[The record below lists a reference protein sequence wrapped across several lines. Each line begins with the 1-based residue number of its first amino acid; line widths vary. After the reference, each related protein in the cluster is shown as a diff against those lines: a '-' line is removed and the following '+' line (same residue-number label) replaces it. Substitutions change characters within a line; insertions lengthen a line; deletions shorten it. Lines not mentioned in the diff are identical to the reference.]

1 MRSGQDWVGRDSVT
15 LCYTFFLERNVFH
28 SNTMFVMLPCVKKD
42 LRILEVAYYHGYHSC
57 VLVIKLLWATPLE
70 TELVSLGGCPTNSQ
84 WVRLMNNFPPRSRK
98 RRELK
103 AKGRRVDDRGNPVD
117 QAAPVSAVR
126 RLSKNCPKTGLLTAA
141 NKPAPTTSQELW
153 DNNKPASLSRTT
165 TTTTSQRDNE
175 GENALQHGQPLSSFS
190 RTTTTTNNYQHNNN
204 TTTTTSQW
212 DSEREKSSSTDLVLC
227 HRST

>member
-1 MRSGQDWVGRDSVT
+1 
-15 LCYTFFLERNVFH
+15 
-28 SNTMFVMLPCVKKD
+28 MLQCVKKG

-57 VLVIKLLWATPLE
+57 VIVIKLQWATPLE
-70 TELVSLGGCPTNSQ
+70 TDLVSLGGCPTNSQ
-84 WVRLMNNFPPRSRK
+84 WARLMNNFPPRSWK

-175 GENALQHGQPLSSFS
+175 GENALQHGKPLSSFS

-204 TTTTTSQW
+204 TTTTTTSQW